1 MDVLCSNYLNRMV
14 KDGTFGDEII
24 LRAAPELITIEF
36 VIISTLGR
44 AAETTII
51 PKNIIPQGC
60 VYLEHFAENHE
71 ENCDVHHTV
80 EDPDISNE
88 FFDSEIKKNYR

>member
-1 MDVLCSNYLNRMV
+1 MV

-44 AAETTII
+44 AAETTIT

-60 VYLEHFAENHE
+60 VYLEHFAENHGE
-71 ENCDVHHTV
+71 HYVVHHTV
-80 EDPDISNE
+80 EDPVNV
-88 FFDSEIKKNYR
+88 NL